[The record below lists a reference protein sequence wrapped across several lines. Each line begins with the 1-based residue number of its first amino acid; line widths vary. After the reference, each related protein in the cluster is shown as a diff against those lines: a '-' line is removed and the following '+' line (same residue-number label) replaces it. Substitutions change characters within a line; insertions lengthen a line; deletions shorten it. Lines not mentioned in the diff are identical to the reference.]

1 MNKLR
6 IWVWNHGFGFGTT
19 LVKNHT
25 KIEIVR
31 HIMQELCAEFL
42 LFFFSDG
49 LNIFLQHLW
58 WHLKFSACTITKKK
72 IIFKSQIEA
81 VLFYWISA
89 ELHTYRKVLIVA
101 AIVSSKTINQSAVSL
116 LIISVAN
123 AFICYCYLNLNSK
136 GMLTVREC
144 PSDRRLIFLNT
155 CLWEGSKD

>member
-1 MNKLR
+1 MGLDLEPRWSKITQKLKLSGISCR
-6 IWVWNHGFGFGTT
+6 NSVQNFYF
-19 LVKNHT
+19 
-25 KIEIVR
+25 
-31 HIMQELCAEFL
+31 
-42 LFFFSDG
+42 FFFSDG